1 MRTLYDPE
9 KKELSANTFIVL
21 AKLQNKFDLYLISRK
36 ENHRMDTINNIGI
49 KKFFKEIH
57 LVDKKNKEVFYQI
70 GKKTIRENVFVI
82 GDRIPEEIKIA
93 NLLGYKTIW
102 YQKGKFS
109 EIIPQNKEEEP
120 WQIIHNL
127 LEIERHLT

>member
-9 KKELSANTFIVL
+9 TKELSAGAFIVL

-36 ENHRMDTINNIGI
+36 ENHRMNTINNLGI

-57 LVDKKNKEVFYQI
+57 LVDKKNKELFYEI
-70 GKKTIRENVFVI
+70 GKKTIGENVFVI

-93 NLLGYKTIW
+93 NSLGYKTIW

-109 EIIPQNKEEEP
+109 NIIPQNKGERP
-120 WQIIHNL
+120 WQTIHNL
-127 LEIERHLT
+127 LEIEMHLT